1 MEKFS
6 IELRKI
12 FNRLINH
19 EQKAMIPLTDD
30 EKSSYNSQKVCFLCD
45 KKFCVDKNNK
55 KDYKLYC
62 KFRNHCHFTG
72 KYRGAAHSKYN
83 LKYEVPRFIP
93 VVFHNGSTYD
103 NHFVIKQLTKDFKA
117 YFKCIG
123 ENTEKYISLSI
134 TTIKKS
140 DKVSKRKN
148 PDAYSLSFIDSFRFM
163 NRSLSDLVN
172 NLSEPNKNLSIDVLK
187 QRFYNTYQLCQNNDE
202 KFKLLLRK
210 GVYPYEYMDS
220 WEKFNLP
227 VPLDKKYYYSKL
239 NDANIDD
246 SDLDHVKN
254 ICSTFN
260 VDNLGIY
267 HDIFVKSDT
276 ALLADVFE
284 NFRDTCL
291 DINKSD
297 PACYLSAPGFSW
309 HSCLKM
315 AGQTLELLTDENML
329 LSFEKGIRGCICN
342 AIHKYAVANNKYMK
356 NYDSSKPSS
365 YLMYVDANNLYGYA
379 MSKKL
384 PTSNVKWETD
394 LSIFTEE
401 FIKNYNEE
409 SDIGYLLVVDVIY
422 PENLF
427 KEHQYLPFLPN
438 QTKINKVNKLTC
450 DLCDKK
456 QYSIYIATLKQALV
470 KGLNLETVHSAINFK
485 QDAWLK
491 PYVDKNTNLR
501 MHAANEF
508 EKDFYKLLNNS
519 VYGKTMENVRMH
531 RDIRLVTSDKKR
543 STLASEPNYYS
554 SKHISDSLL
563 IMEMTLREVYMNK
576 PVYLGQVI
584 LDISKMLM
592 YDFDLYGMII

>member
-83 LKYEVPRFIP
+83 LKYEVPIFIP

-202 KFKLLLRK
+202 KF
-210 GVYPYEYMDS
+210 
-220 WEKFNLP
+220 
-227 VPLDKKYYYSKL
+227 
-239 NDANIDD
+239 
-246 SDLDHVKN
+246 
-254 ICSTFN
+254 
-260 VDNLGIY
+260 
-267 HDIFVKSDT
+267 
-276 ALLADVFE
+276 
-284 NFRDTCL
+284 
-291 DINKSD
+291 
-297 PACYLSAPGFSW
+297 
-309 HSCLKM
+309 
-315 AGQTLELLTDENML
+315 
-329 LSFEKGIRGCICN
+329 
-342 AIHKYAVANNKYMK
+342 
-356 NYDSSKPSS
+356 
-365 YLMYVDANNLYGYA
+365 
-379 MSKKL
+379 
-384 PTSNVKWETD
+384 
-394 LSIFTEE
+394 
-401 FIKNYNEE
+401 
-409 SDIGYLLVVDVIY
+409 
-422 PENLF
+422 
-427 KEHQYLPFLPN
+427 
-438 QTKINKVNKLTC
+438 
-450 DLCDKK
+450 
-456 QYSIYIATLKQALV
+456 
-470 KGLNLETVHSAINFK
+470 
-485 QDAWLK
+485 
-491 PYVDKNTNLR
+491 
-501 MHAANEF
+501 
-508 EKDFYKLLNNS
+508 
-519 VYGKTMENVRMH
+519 
-531 RDIRLVTSDKKR
+531 
-543 STLASEPNYYS
+543 
-554 SKHISDSLL
+554 
-563 IMEMTLREVYMNK
+563 
-576 PVYLGQVI
+576 
-584 LDISKMLM
+584 
-592 YDFDLYGMII
+592 